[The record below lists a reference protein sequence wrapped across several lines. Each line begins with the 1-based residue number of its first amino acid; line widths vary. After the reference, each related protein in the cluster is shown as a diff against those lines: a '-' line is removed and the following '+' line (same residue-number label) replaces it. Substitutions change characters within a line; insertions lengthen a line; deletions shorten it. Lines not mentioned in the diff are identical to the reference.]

1 MRRFLIEYRFVISLA
16 LAAIAGAAGLRAW
29 PFPAGN
35 PLLGLIEV
43 NQPAIYA
50 GFSYA
55 YATAWFSTPFF
66 LIKIVFS
73 FVYIFVARPDRRVKP
88 AALYFALTPGKVVVP
103 KEIESMCN
111 RRI

>member
-50 GFSYA
+50 GFSVRVRDRVVQHA
-55 YATAWFSTPFF
+55 F
-66 LIKIVFS
+66 LPYQDRVL
-73 FVYIFVARPDRRVKP
+73 VRVHLCGAARS
-88 AALYFALTPGKVVVP
+88 PGEAGGAVLRAHAGQGRSA
-103 KEIESMCN
+103 EGD
-111 RRI
+111 